1 MPGTEK
7 GCDTTTQAPT
17 PPTTMSNTRKT
28 STMAS
33 GLRFLRRGVGDREY
47 LFPKKGSSRG
57 ACRTSCV
64 ESVSGGGVKAGGML
78 ERSCTFCTRGREYE
92 GVYAGAL
99 WGVGR
104 SRVGCSIELVSG
116 LLGCYHCRCWPGGF

>member
-7 GCDTTTQAPT
+7 GCDTTTHAPT
-17 PPTTMSNTRKT
+17 PPTTTSNTRKT
-28 STMAS
+28 STIAS
-33 GLRFLRRGVGDREY
+33 GLRFLRPGLGEIEY
-47 LFPKKGSSRG
+47 LFPKPGSCRD

-64 ESVSGGGVKAGGML
+64 ETVSGEGVKAGGIL

-99 WGVGR
+99 W
-104 SRVGCSIELVSG
+104 
-116 LLGCYHCRCWPGGF
+116 

>member
-33 GLRFLRRGVGDREY
+33 GLRFLRRGVGNTEY
-47 LFPKKGSSRG
+47 LFPKKGSCRG

-64 ESVSGGGVKAGGML
+64 ETVSGGEVKAGGML
-78 ERSCTFCTRGREYE
+78 ARSCTFCPGVREYE
-92 GVYAGAL
+92 GMYAGAF
-99 WGVGR
+99 WGVGGTR
-104 SRVGCSIELVSG
+104 GRCCSG
-116 LLGCYHCRCWPGGF
+116 LV